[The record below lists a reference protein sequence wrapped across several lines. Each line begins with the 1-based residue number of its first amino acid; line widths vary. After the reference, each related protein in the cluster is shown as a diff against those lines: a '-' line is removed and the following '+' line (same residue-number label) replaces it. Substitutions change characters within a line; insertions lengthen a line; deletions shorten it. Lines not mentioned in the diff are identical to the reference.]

1 MRKTWTAFQDQSI
14 RRYLFHTEFFFFF
27 NLQVVWYQGT
37 VCKPWPPFF
46 QKVVIKVSPRNTR
59 SQSNTTIIWA
69 CHCCS
74 KNIGAYIILL
84 LTRLIYYVSFCL
96 ISLFW
101 WIWLWLHTRT
111 FLYPSK
117 QSLGG
122 GYTVG
127 GRSYPESSCSSIHFF
142 CLKTKNF
149 QTQNFWK
156 LQFDFIWKS
165 TQTLSEYA
173 HLHHLDK
180 IYYLSS

>member
-1 MRKTWTAFQDQSI
+1 MRKTWMAFQDQSI

-74 KNIGAYIILL
+74 KLL
-84 LTRLIYYVSFCL
+84 VLTLFCCWL
-96 ISLFW
+96 DSSIMFPSVWFHCFDGSDFDCTQGLFYTPANKVW
-101 WIWLWLHTRT
+101 
-111 FLYPSK
+111 
-117 QSLGG
+117 GG

-127 GRSYPESSCSSIHFF
+127 GRSYPESSCSSIHF
-142 CLKTKNF
+142 
-149 QTQNFWK
+149 
-156 LQFDFIWKS
+156 S
-165 TQTLSEYA
+165 V
-173 HLHHLDK
+173 
-180 IYYLSS
+180 